1 MNYFK
6 NKFPGKHRF
15 FSMVASCTLLLLF
28 MATSIAYGQEKT
40 IPVVKGVVKDD
51 AGEILSGATVSIKG
65 TKIFITTKNDGTF
78 ELRNVPEEAVLSVSY
93 VGHTRTE
100 IK

>member
-15 FSMVASCTLLLLF
+15 FSMMASCTLLLLF
-28 MATSIAYGQEKT
+28 MATSLAYGQEKT
-40 IPVVKGVVKDD
+40 IPVVKGVVKND
-51 AGEILSGATVSIKG
+51 ANEVLAGATVSIKG

-78 ELRNVPEEAVLSVSY
+78 ELKMCRKGLF
-93 VGHTRTE
+93 
-100 IK
+100 